1 MTGAASASAFWA
13 QKSHTLKTSPQ
24 PTSVPATAQ
33 SPSLKTNG
41 TATEKSH
48 MVLKGKSNRVSTT
61 TTSTKTDWADSD
73 EDDEFMASFSA
84 FKNPRIVSLE
94 QQLEQKDVSIEALN
108 AVLDTKNVR
117 IAELEHIVE
126 RNDHLIA
133 SLENEMEM
141 KDANIEQLH
150 TTNHKQFL
158 YVQELVSEVD
168 GKSRRV
174 QDLEAEI
181 DQRCARIRE
190 LEVDLESQTQVSVDG
205 TEKSDPKTDTMATEV
220 INPVPASKAQA
231 DEAAPHA
238 ALSVCSPIITPVDQE
253 QRHAE
258 NAPKSPTTGKELP
271 SKQQGPAINTSMF
284 PKLWTPD
291 MAKKAAPVEK
301 PKVLKMALDMSKFG
315 KKSTPVAQKTEA
327 SSNKRSVTP
336 THSLSSKRRVKTA
349 EVPEICLTKD
359 IREMTHAERVI
370 FSNGPDVTVML
381 GTIVLAMLPK
391 YVLMQCSSI
400 AYKYF
405 SSNPN
410 ATSITFAAGS
420 MDAEAAKAHLE
431 WMAEMTYQGRVYSIT
446 LNGDEKNDGKNLKIC
461 RAARVL
467 GLKNMYVGHFTKLL
481 CDRVR
486 SRPSR
491 QFMSLICELA
501 YPEND
506 PIFECLAN
514 NLVNQTLDKDETK
527 LSKDV
532 RELCAQ
538 YPLLGE
544 QLAKV
549 VQRIKNSRAADRR
562 RGPKSRA
569 QSSDSPRK

>member
-1 MTGAASASAFWA
+1 
-13 QKSHTLKTSPQ
+13 
-24 PTSVPATAQ
+24 
-33 SPSLKTNG
+33 
-41 TATEKSH
+41 
-48 MVLKGKSNRVSTT
+48 
-61 TTSTKTDWADSD
+61 
-73 EDDEFMASFSA
+73 MASFSA

-238 ALSVCSPIITPVDQE
+238 ALSVCSPIITPVDQVTEDHSEKSRYTDVPSISAPLDCSTDAAPMQALEE